1 MSGGGHR
8 VIISIRSLSRGGEEF
23 ANYTRTLGSW
33 RNFSGNCSGAAFS
46 FSLRL
51 GLHFAVFIDFA
62 GAVGRCEGVG
72 PADGGRPA
80 VPGRGGGGGGG
91 GGSDVVR
98 VDTFCLMGE
107 ELERG
112 DGLIT
117 ELAGE
122 EDRAGLR
129 GLRGLPTPTGS
140 VQG

>member
-1 MSGGGHR
+1 M
-8 VIISIRSLSRGGEEF
+8 V
-23 ANYTRTLGSW
+23 
-33 RNFSGNCSGAAFS
+33 
-46 FSLRL
+46 
-51 GLHFAVFIDFA
+51 
-62 GAVGRCEGVG
+62 
-72 PADGGRPA
+72 
-80 VPGRGGGGGGG
+80 G

-98 VDTFCLMGE
+98 VDTFCLVRE

>member
-1 MSGGGHR
+1 M
-8 VIISIRSLSRGGEEF
+8 V
-23 ANYTRTLGSW
+23 
-33 RNFSGNCSGAAFS
+33 
-46 FSLRL
+46 
-51 GLHFAVFIDFA
+51 
-62 GAVGRCEGVG
+62 
-72 PADGGRPA
+72 
-80 VPGRGGGGGGG
+80 G

-98 VDTFCLMGE
+98 VDTFCLVRE

-122 EDRAGLR
+122 ENRA